1 MKDTL
6 QKLRKA
12 VVHGQEQH
20 GMGMLKTRP
29 KDIGGRLVDVR
40 SNTMNFTSYRWVLV
54 LTLLAAIYYGLIASD
69 RYVTHA
75 QIYVKST
82 QSSSMVLPNLGMIT
96 GVGGQAQDALLLRSY
111 IVSNDMA
118 LVLDEKLNLR
128 GHFSDSQWD
137 FISRMG
143 ENPGR
148 EDFLSYFR
156 KRVHVHIDAESSILT
171 VRGEGFTPEFSQ
183 QLVAAVLEEAERY
196 LNSVSQKIAEQEIS
210 FIERQLA
217 QNQSRMESARQAMI
231 NFQNE
236 NGLLSPGAKG
246 AALQEVMNSLETEL
260 VQLRTEKKT
269 LQAYLNERAPQIV
282 TINSRIASVEA
293 QLAEEEGKLAARDTS
308 SINEINAEY
317 ELLKQSFAFTQ
328 ELYQASLT
336 SLEQAKVES
345 YHKLK
350 HLVVVEAPSM
360 PDKAIE
366 PRRLYNLVSL
376 FVFLS
381 LAYGIVTMILATI
394 REHRDV

>member
-20 GMGMLKTRP
+20 GMAMLKTRP
-29 KDIGGRLVDVR
+29 KDVGGRLIDVR

-54 LTLLAAIYYGLIASD
+54 LTLIAAIYYGLIASD

-96 GVGGQAQDALLLRSY
+96 GVGGQTQDALLLRTY

-118 LVLDEKLNLR
+118 QVLEEKLNLSS
-128 GHFSDSQWD
+128 HFSDDQWD
-137 FISRMG
+137 FVSRMG
-143 ENPGR
+143 TNPGA

-156 KRVHVHIDAESSILT
+156 KRVHVHIDPESSILT
-171 VRGEGFTPEFSQ
+171 VRGEAFTAEFSQ
-183 QLVAAVLEEAERY
+183 QLVAAVLVEAERY
-196 LNSVSQKIAEQEIS
+196 LNGVGQKIAEQEIS
-210 FIERQLA
+210 FIEGQLA
-217 QNQSRMESARQAMI
+217 QNKKRMETARQALI
-231 NFQNE
+231 AFQNE
-236 NGLLSPGAKG
+236 NGLLSPEAKG

-269 LQAYLNERAPQIV
+269 LQAYLNEGAPQIV
-282 TINSRIASVEA
+282 TVNNRIASVEA
-293 QLAEEEGKLAARDTS
+293 QLAEEEGKLAAQDTN

-317 ELLKQSFAFTQ
+317 EVLKQTFAFTA
-328 ELYQASLT
+328 ELYQTSLT

-350 HLVVVEAPSM
+350 HLVVVEAPAR

-366 PRRLYNLVSL
+366 PRKLYNLVSL

-381 LAYGIVTMILATI
+381 LAYGIVTMTLATI